1 MGNDSRCLGS
11 IRNLRYAVVKVRVRG
26 FGRSIVGLE
35 DTKKEGMSSHP
46 LGAHRVCTYSIM
58 G

>member
-1 MGNDSRCLGS
+1 MRLS
-11 IRNLRYAVVKVRVRG
+11 RYASGDSDGK
-26 FGRSIVGLE
+26 IVGLE

-46 LGAHRVCTYSIM
+46 LGAHRECTYSIT